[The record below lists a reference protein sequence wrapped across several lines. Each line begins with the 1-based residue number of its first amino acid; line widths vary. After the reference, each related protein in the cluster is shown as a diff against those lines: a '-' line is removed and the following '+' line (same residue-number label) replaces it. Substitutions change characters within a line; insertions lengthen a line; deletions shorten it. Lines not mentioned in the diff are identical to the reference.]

1 MRDSEQ
7 IGASGSGLA
16 QKSWGCKGRG
26 QWETPG
32 GRGVCHQEA
41 RRHLS
46 GRSYRGGSSEG
57 EQGLALEGRT
67 GQYEVSRRP
76 L

>member
-16 QKSWGCKGRG
+16 QKSRCCKRRG

-32 GRGVCHQEA
+32 VGGCHQEA

-46 GRSYRGGSSEG
+46 GRSYRGGNSEG

-67 GQYEVSRRP
+67 GWYEVSRRP